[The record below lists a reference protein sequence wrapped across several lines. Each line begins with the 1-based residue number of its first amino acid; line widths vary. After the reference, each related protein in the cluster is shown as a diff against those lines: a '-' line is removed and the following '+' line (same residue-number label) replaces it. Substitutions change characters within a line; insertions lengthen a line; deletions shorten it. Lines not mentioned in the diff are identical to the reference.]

1 MPQEY
6 SEDDIR
12 LYTGGRVGF
21 DPRGPIRAKGHM
33 DLRINFPGT
42 RCPQS
47 ALQGLCTAQSGACGE
62 LGYQIVLSG
71 HTDREGAVRNVAQ
84 GLLAQVSFD
93 EPNAL
98 GTVDDVNSFCHFLSP
113 YCLM

>member
-1 MPQEY
+1 MT
-6 SEDDIR
+6 S
-12 LYTGGRVGF
+12 GF
-21 DPRGPIRAKGHM
+21 TPAAVFVLIHAVQSGLKVTWISGSVSRGLA
-33 DLRINFPGT
+33 
-42 RCPQS
+42 
-47 ALQGLCTAQSGACGE
+47 ALNQLFRGFVLLNLGACGE

-71 HTDREGAVRNVAQ
+71 HTDREGAVRDVAQ

-93 EPNAL
+93 EPSAL